1 MQSIR
6 NNCPSLRRSGLL
18 SVLASPGFAAL
29 TRCLPVRVA
38 PIAVSTGAGAGATDA
53 DVSGAVTSL
62 GQLPAGSC
70 ATILSL
76 AADHRLLQRFDA
88 LGLRPGQRV
97 EVLRRGW
104 ISGILHLRV
113 GMTEL
118 MLRRTGALAIL
129 VSPVAP

>member
-1 MQSIR
+1 M
-6 NNCPSLRRSGLL
+6 
-18 SVLASPGFAAL
+18 AS
-29 TRCLPVRVA
+29 
-38 PIAVSTGAGAGATDA
+38 GAGIDSAI
-53 DVSGAVTSL
+53 TSL

-76 AADHRLLQRFDA
+76 VADHRLLQRFDA

-118 MLRRTGALAIL
+118 MLRRSGALTIL
-129 VSPVAP
+129 VCPLMP